1 MQYMERV
8 EQGLLVKT
16 QDHKTIRKMGMK
28 QFLNRLLK
36 MELATYEGRI
46 KTLRETYALKNNVP
60 IYVDETTC
68 LYMST
73 NIRDQDTVCI
83 NYHSVLSIREKS
95 ESSCELI
102 FKDLSIKTI
111 NVPYKK
117 LMHRHLKAAQLL
129 QLL

>member
-16 QDHKTIRKMGMK
+16 QDKASIRKMGMK
-28 QFLNRLLK
+28 QFLNKLLEK
-36 MELATYEGRI
+36 ELATYDARI

-60 IYVDETTC
+60 IYVDEATC

-73 NIRDQDTVCI
+73 NIRDLNAVCI
-83 NYHSVLSIREKS
+83 NYHSVLSIRKKTD
-95 ESSCELI
+95 SSCELI
-102 FKDLSIKTI
+102 FKDLSIKTV

-117 LMHRHLKAAQLL
+117 LMHRHLKTAQLL
-129 QLL
+129 QML